1 MKDIDFKTIE
11 KENSAEIVEKKSRF
25 IANIYNV
32 ESKEEAE
39 EKIKQI
45 KKKYY
50 DAKHHCFAFSI
61 IEENGITQKSSDDGE
76 PSGTAGAPIL
86 NIIKSNNL
94 QNVVI
99 IVTRYFGGILLGT
112 GGLTRAYSE
121 AAGKVVEQSE
131 LIQKEP
137 GMEVEL
143 EIDYNDNEKFKY
155 YCQKNNINIIKIEY
169 TENILYKIELNEK
182 EYKKIEEIN
191 KTNNKQLDIN
201 IKNIKLKCRKHVKK
215 SRIMDDKNW
224 KSFPNLLQKWQ
235 KAYII
240 WIVKNLQYY

>member
-1 MKDIDFKTIE
+1 MKDIEFKTIE

-143 EIDYNDNEKFKY
+143 EIDYNNNEKFKY
-155 YCQKNNINIIKIEY
+155 YCQKNNVNIIKIEY

-182 EYKKIEEIN
+182 EYKKIEERN

-201 IKNIKLKCRKHVKK
+201 IKNIKLKCRKYVKK
-215 SRIMDDKNW
+215 
-224 KSFPNLLQKWQ
+224 
-235 KAYII
+235 
-240 WIVKNLQYY
+240 VG

>member
-99 IVTRYFGGILLGT
+99 IVNRYFGGILLGT

-143 EIDYNDNEKFKY
+143 EIAYNDNEKFKY

-215 SRIMDDKNW
+215 
-224 KSFPNLLQKWQ
+224 
-235 KAYII
+235 
-240 WIVKNLQYY
+240 VG

>member
-1 MKDIDFKTIE
+1 MKDIVFNTIE

-61 IEENGITQKSSDDGE
+61 IEENEIAQKSSDDGE

-94 QNVVI
+94 QNVLI

-121 AAGKVVEQSE
+121 SAGKVVEQSE

-137 GMEVEL
+137 GMEVNL
-143 EIDYNDNEKFKY
+143 SIDYNDNEKFKY
-155 YCQKNNINIIKIEY
+155 YCQKNNVNIIKTEY
-169 TENILYKIELNEK
+169 AENILYKIELNEK
-182 EYKKIEEIN
+182 EYKKIEEKN
-191 KTNNKQLDIN
+191 KTNNRQLDFN
-201 IKNIKLKCRKHVKK
+201 IISIELKCRKYVKK
-215 SRIMDDKNW
+215 
-224 KSFPNLLQKWQ
+224 
-235 KAYII
+235 
-240 WIVKNLQYY
+240 VV

>member
-99 IVTRYFGGILLGT
+99 VVTRYFGGILLGT

-215 SRIMDDKNW
+215 
-224 KSFPNLLQKWQ
+224 
-235 KAYII
+235 
-240 WIVKNLQYY
+240 VG

>member
-1 MKDIDFKTIE
+1 MKDIEFKTIE

-155 YCQKNNINIIKIEY
+155 YCQKNNVNIIKIEY
-169 TENILYKIELNEK
+169 TENILYKIVLNEK
-182 EYKKIEEIN
+182 EYKKIEERN

-201 IKNIKLKCRKHVKK
+201 IKNIKLKCRKYVKK
-215 SRIMDDKNW
+215 
-224 KSFPNLLQKWQ
+224 
-235 KAYII
+235 
-240 WIVKNLQYY
+240 VG

>member
-1 MKDIDFKTIE
+1 MKDIEFKTIE

-155 YCQKNNINIIKIEY
+155 YCQKNNVNIIKIEY

-182 EYKKIEEIN
+182 EYKKIEERN

-201 IKNIKLKCRKHVKK
+201 IKNIKLKCRKYVK
-215 SRIMDDKNW
+215 R
-224 KSFPNLLQKWQ
+224 
-235 KAYII
+235 
-240 WIVKNLQYY
+240 VG

>member
-121 AAGKVVEQSE
+121 AAGKVLEQSE
-131 LIQKEP
+131 LIQKER
-137 GMEVEL
+137 GMEVEI

-155 YCQKNNINIIKIEY
+155 YCQKNNVNIIKIEY

-182 EYKKIEEIN
+182 EYKKIEERN

-201 IKNIKLKCRKHVKK
+201 IKNIKLKCRKYVKK
-215 SRIMDDKNW
+215 
-224 KSFPNLLQKWQ
+224 
-235 KAYII
+235 
-240 WIVKNLQYY
+240 VG

>member
-1 MKDIDFKTIE
+1 MKDIVFNTIE

-32 ESKEEAE
+32 ESKEDAE

-61 IEENGITQKSSDDGE
+61 IEENGIIQKSSDDGE

-94 QNVVI
+94 QNVLI
-99 IVTRYFGGILLGT
+99 IVTRYFGGTLLGT

-121 AAGKVVEQSE
+121 AAGKVVQQSE

-137 GMEVEL
+137 GMEVNL

-155 YCQKNNINIIKIEY
+155 YCQKNNVNIIKIEY
-169 TENILYKIELNEK
+169 AENILYKIELNEK
-182 EYKKIEEIN
+182 EYKKIEEKS
-191 KTNNKQLDIN
+191 KTNNRQLDFN
-201 IKNIKLKCRKHVKK
+201 IRSIELKCRKYVKK
-215 SRIMDDKNW
+215 
-224 KSFPNLLQKWQ
+224 
-235 KAYII
+235 
-240 WIVKNLQYY
+240 VV

>member
-1 MKDIDFKTIE
+1 MKDIEFKTIE

-155 YCQKNNINIIKIEY
+155 YCQKNNVNIIKIEY

-182 EYKKIEEIN
+182 EYNTIEERN

-201 IKNIKLKCRKHVKK
+201 IKNIKLKCRKYVKK
-215 SRIMDDKNW
+215 
-224 KSFPNLLQKWQ
+224 
-235 KAYII
+235 
-240 WIVKNLQYY
+240 VG

>member
-1 MKDIDFKTIE
+1 MKDIEFKTIE

-155 YCQKNNINIIKIEY
+155 YCQKNNVNIIKIEY

-182 EYKKIEEIN
+182 EYKKIEERN
-191 KTNNKQLDIN
+191 KTNNKQLNIN
-201 IKNIKLKCRKHVKK
+201 IKNIKLKCRKYVKK
-215 SRIMDDKNW
+215 
-224 KSFPNLLQKWQ
+224 
-235 KAYII
+235 
-240 WIVKNLQYY
+240 VG

>member
-1 MKDIDFKTIE
+1 MKDIEFKTIE

-112 GGLTRAYSE
+112 GGLTRAYTE

-155 YCQKNNINIIKIEY
+155 YCQKNNVNIIKIEY

-182 EYKKIEEIN
+182 EYKKIEERN

-201 IKNIKLKCRKHVKK
+201 IKNIKLKCRKYVKK
-215 SRIMDDKNW
+215 
-224 KSFPNLLQKWQ
+224 
-235 KAYII
+235 
-240 WIVKNLQYY
+240 VG

>member
-32 ESKEEAE
+32 ESKEEA
-39 EKIKQI
+39 IKQI

-121 AAGKVVEQSE
+121 AAGKVSQ
-131 LIQKEP
+131 IYCK
-137 GMEVEL
+137 
-143 EIDYNDNEKFKY
+143 ND
-155 YCQKNNINIIKIEY
+155 
-169 TENILYKIELNEK
+169 
-182 EYKKIEEIN
+182 KKHI
-191 KTNNKQLDIN
+191 
-201 IKNIKLKCRKHVKK
+201 
-215 SRIMDDKNW
+215 
-224 KSFPNLLQKWQ
+224 
-235 KAYII
+235 
-240 WIVKNLQYY
+240 

>member
-39 EKIKQI
+39 KKIKQI

-50 DAKHHCFAFSI
+50 DAKNHCFAFSI

-215 SRIMDDKNW
+215 
-224 KSFPNLLQKWQ
+224 
-235 KAYII
+235 
-240 WIVKNLQYY
+240 VG

>member
-1 MKDIDFKTIE
+1 MKDIVFNTIE

-32 ESKEEAE
+32 ESKEDAE

-61 IEENGITQKSSDDGE
+61 IEENGIIQKSSDDGE

-94 QNVVI
+94 QNVLI
-99 IVTRYFGGILLGT
+99 IVTRYFGGTLLGT

-121 AAGKVVEQSE
+121 AAGKVVQQSE

-137 GMEVEL
+137 GMEVNL

-155 YCQKNNINIIKIEY
+155 YCQKNNVNIIKIEY
-169 TENILYKIELNEK
+169 AENILYKIELNEK
-182 EYKKIEEIN
+182 EYKKIEEKN
-191 KTNNKQLDIN
+191 KTNNRQLDFN
-201 IKNIKLKCRKHVKK
+201 IRSIELKCRKYVKK
-215 SRIMDDKNW
+215 
-224 KSFPNLLQKWQ
+224 
-235 KAYII
+235 
-240 WIVKNLQYY
+240 VV

>member
-1 MKDIDFKTIE
+1 MKDIVFNTIE
-11 KENSAEIVEKKSRF
+11 KENSAEIVEKKSKF

-32 ESKEEAE
+32 ENKEQAE

-61 IEENGITQKSSDDGE
+61 IEENGIIQKSSDDGE

-86 NIIKSNNL
+86 NIIKNNNL
-94 QNVVI
+94 QNVLI

-121 AAGKVVEQSE
+121 VAVKVVEQSE

-137 GMEVEL
+137 GLEIEL

-155 YCQKNNINIIKIEY
+155 YCQKNKINILNVEY
-169 TENILYKIELNEK
+169 AENILYKIELNEK
-182 EYKKIEEIN
+182 EYKKIEERN
-191 KTNNKQLDIN
+191 KTNNAQININ
-201 IKNIKLKCRKHVKK
+201 IKSAVVKCRKYVKK
-215 SRIMDDKNW
+215 
-224 KSFPNLLQKWQ
+224 
-235 KAYII
+235 
-240 WIVKNLQYY
+240 VG

>member
-39 EKIKQI
+39 KKIKQI

-143 EIDYNDNEKFKY
+143 EIDYNDNEKFKF

-201 IKNIKLKCRKHVKK
+201 IKNIKLKCRKYVKK
-215 SRIMDDKNW
+215 
-224 KSFPNLLQKWQ
+224 
-235 KAYII
+235 
-240 WIVKNLQYY
+240 VG

>member
-1 MKDIDFKTIE
+1 MKDIEFKTIE

-50 DAKHHCFAFSI
+50 DAKHYCFAFSI

-155 YCQKNNINIIKIEY
+155 YCQKNNVNIIKIEY

-182 EYKKIEEIN
+182 EYKKIEERN

-201 IKNIKLKCRKHVKK
+201 IKNIKLKCRKYVKK
-215 SRIMDDKNW
+215 
-224 KSFPNLLQKWQ
+224 
-235 KAYII
+235 
-240 WIVKNLQYY
+240 VG

>member
-45 KKKYY
+45 KRKYY

-143 EIDYNDNEKFKY
+143 EIAYNDNEKFKY

-215 SRIMDDKNW
+215 
-224 KSFPNLLQKWQ
+224 
-235 KAYII
+235 
-240 WIVKNLQYY
+240 VG

>member
-1 MKDIDFKTIE
+1 MKDIEFKTIE

-155 YCQKNNINIIKIEY
+155 YCQKNNVNIIKIEY
-169 TENILYKIELNEK
+169 TENIVYKIELNEK
-182 EYKKIEEIN
+182 EYKKIEERN

-201 IKNIKLKCRKHVKK
+201 IKNIKLKCRKYVKK
-215 SRIMDDKNW
+215 
-224 KSFPNLLQKWQ
+224 
-235 KAYII
+235 
-240 WIVKNLQYY
+240 VG

>member
-1 MKDIDFKTIE
+1 MKDIEFKTIE

-182 EYKKIEEIN
+182 EYKKIEERN

-201 IKNIKLKCRKHVKK
+201 IKNIKLKCRKYVKK
-215 SRIMDDKNW
+215 
-224 KSFPNLLQKWQ
+224 
-235 KAYII
+235 
-240 WIVKNLQYY
+240 VG

>member
-1 MKDIDFKTIE
+1 MKDIVFNTIE
-11 KENSAEIVEKKSRF
+11 EENSAEIVEKKSRF

-94 QNVVI
+94 QNVLI

-121 AAGKVVEQSE
+121 AAGTVVEQSK
-131 LIQKEP
+131 LIQKET
-137 GMEVEL
+137 GMEIEL

-169 TENILYKIELNEK
+169 AENILYKIELNEK
-182 EYKKIEEIN
+182 EYKKIEEKN

-201 IKNIKLKCRKHVKK
+201 IKDIQLKCRKYVKK
-215 SRIMDDKNW
+215 
-224 KSFPNLLQKWQ
+224 
-235 KAYII
+235 
-240 WIVKNLQYY
+240 VG

>member
-1 MKDIDFKTIE
+1 MKDIEFKTIE

-137 GMEVEL
+137 GMEVGL

-155 YCQKNNINIIKIEY
+155 YCQKNNVNIIKIEY

-182 EYKKIEEIN
+182 EYKKIEERN

-201 IKNIKLKCRKHVKK
+201 IKNIKLKCRKYVKK
-215 SRIMDDKNW
+215 
-224 KSFPNLLQKWQ
+224 
-235 KAYII
+235 
-240 WIVKNLQYY
+240 VG

>member
-1 MKDIDFKTIE
+1 MKDIVFNTIE

-61 IEENGITQKSSDDGE
+61 IEENEIAQKSSDDGE

-94 QNVVI
+94 QNVLIV
-99 IVTRYFGGILLGT
+99 VTRYFGGILLGT

-121 AAGKVVEQSE
+121 SAGKVVEQSE

-137 GMEVEL
+137 GMEVNL
-143 EIDYNDNEKFKY
+143 SIDYNDNEKFKY
-155 YCQKNNINIIKIEY
+155 YCQKNDVNIIKTEY
-169 TENILYKIELNEK
+169 AENILYKIELNEK
-182 EYKKIEEIN
+182 EYKKIEEKN
-191 KTNNKQLDIN
+191 KTNNRQLDFN
-201 IKNIKLKCRKHVKK
+201 IISIELKCRKYVKK
-215 SRIMDDKNW
+215 
-224 KSFPNLLQKWQ
+224 
-235 KAYII
+235 
-240 WIVKNLQYY
+240 VV